1 MTTHPTEPHQ
11 GGASRGDGAL
21 PRGPRKSF
29 GARLHAAI
37 ADRGPLCVGIDPHAA
52 LLADWGLDDDVAGL
66 ERFALTVVEA
76 VAPHASVVKPQ
87 SAFYERFGSRGIAV
101 LERVIAESRAA
112 GALVLLDV
120 KRGDIGSTSQA
131 YADAYLDPTSPL
143 ASDAI
148 TVSPFLGFGSLDPL
162 IDTARR
168 HDAGVFVLALTSNKE
183 GPEVQHAAVGGGT
196 VAGRMLDHLR
206 RLNADAEPLGS
217 FGAVV
222 GATIGDT
229 DEDLAFGGPILAPG
243 FGAQGGTLADV
254 RRLFGSAAAVLP
266 SSSREV
272 LRLGPSSDAMR
283 DFVLRTNED
292 LRA

>member
-1 MTTHPTEPHQ
+1 MT
-11 GGASRGDGAL
+11 
-21 PRGPRKSF
+21 F

-37 ADRGPLCVGIDPHAA
+37 ADRGPFCVGIDPHAG
-52 LLADWGLDDDVAGL
+52 LLHDWGLDDDVAGL
-66 ERFALTVVEA
+66 ERFALTAVEA
-76 VAPHASVVKPQ
+76 VAPHVSVVKPQ

-101 LERVIAESRAA
+101 LERVIADSRAA

-148 TVSPFLGFGSLDPL
+148 TVSPFLGFGSLDPVF
-162 IDTARR
+162 DTARK
-168 HDAGVFVLALTSNKE
+168 HDGGVFVLALTSNKE
-183 GPEVQHAAVGGGT
+183 GPEVQHATADGGGT
-196 VAGRMLDHLR
+196 VAGLMLDHLR

-217 FGAVV
+217 FGAVI
-222 GATIGDT
+222 GATIGEAT
-229 DEDLAFGGPILAPG
+229 EDFAFNGPVLAPG

-254 RRLFGSAAAVLP
+254 RRLFGSTAAVLP

-272 LRLGPSSDAMR
+272 LRLGPDPAAMR
-283 DFVLRTNED
+283 DLVLRTNEE